1 MKNKSFL
8 LNYNN
13 LIIFSYFIIIF
24 FFSLTKVGDYGAT
37 IDDYIYYINGVHTY
51 EYVKHIFLSIFNEG
65 INLDFY
71 RSSINEFPVFYEFV
85 LVSICKL
92 LNISVSREI
101 FLTAHYLNFFLF
113 FLSLIVFF
121 RIIKKRFGNSLI
133 ALTGVTFFVLSP
145 RIFAESFYNSRDIF
159 FLCLFIF
166 YSNSLINFLYKQ
178 NLKNTIL
185 FSFFTAL
192 LLNAKILGLVPI
204 GLFCLLYTYNY
215 LNTKRKFYRNQK
227 QIYIFVI
234 FCLFF
239 IYVLWPYLWDSPVKN
254 LFFALKNMLAV
265 HEEIILVNFY
275 FGEHL
280 SSDMMPWH
288 YRIVWFLITT
298 PVVILILFFSGLVLS
313 GKKII
318 KLLHLSLDKKFEF
331 NNNEFFDLFLIL
343 TLFFSFFIV
352 LEFNKSK
359 FGGWRHLYYLYPISV
374 YFALYFINFLFS
386 KKTSFL
392 KYFASAAVFL
402 NLTYNLIWFT
412 QNHPHQYVFF
422 NFIAKNYAMKNF
434 DLDWW
439 GVSHKSSVDYILS
452 KDTREEIKIFVEGFA
467 SLRDTLMHLK
477 NDDRKRI
484 KLTDYKD
491 ADYVIDS
498 KMKRLRVNNNL
509 AENNS
514 LELIYELIIDQ
525 QPINSVYKKITTK
538 E

>member
-166 YSNSLINFLYKQ
+166 YSNSLINFLHKQ

-288 YRIVWFLITT
+288 YRIVWFLIST
-298 PVVILILFFSGLVLS
+298 PVVILFLFFIRVSLFF
-313 GKKII
+313 KKII
-318 KLLHLSLDKKFEF
+318 TLIDLSLNNKFKLNNKEF
-331 NNNEFFDLFLIL
+331 IDIFLFL
-343 TLFFSFFIV
+343 TFFLSFFIV

-359 FGGWRHLYYLYPISV
+359 FGGWRHIYYLYPIV
-374 YFALYFINFLFS
+374 IYFCLYFINYS
-386 KKTSFL
+386 KKNSKIL
-392 KYFASAAVFL
+392 IKNLIVILIFL
-402 NLTYNLIWFT
+402 NLSYTFYWSIK
-412 QNHPHQYVFF
+412 NHPHQYLFF
-422 NFIAKNYAMKNF
+422 NFLSKNYAYKNF

-439 GVSHKSSVDYILS
+439 GVTHKSSIEYILKESKKNKILVYAEGFTNLKDTHLYLDKKTKDRVVIVDYQ
-452 KDTREEIKIFVEGFA
+452 
-467 SLRDTLMHLK
+467 
-477 NDDRKRI
+477 N
-484 KLTDYKD
+484 
-491 ADYVIDS
+491 ADYVIDNR
-498 KMKRLRVNNNL
+498 MRRVRSNNNIRD
-509 AENNS
+509 NNNF
-514 LELIYELIIDQ
+514 ELIYDLS
-525 QPINSVYKKITTK
+525 INNQTITSIYKKI